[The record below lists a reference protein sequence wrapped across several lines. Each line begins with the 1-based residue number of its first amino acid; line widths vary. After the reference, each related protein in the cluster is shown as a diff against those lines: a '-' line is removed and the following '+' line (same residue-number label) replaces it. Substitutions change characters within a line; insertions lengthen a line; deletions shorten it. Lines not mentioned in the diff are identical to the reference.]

1 MPALRDETPIAA
13 AATGECASA
22 LAEWLLTGPAQLTR
36 GPEAGA
42 VAGTL
47 DAHDAAAYVYP
58 EITGYYLQWL
68 AWQAT
73 RQDADGRL
81 ATRAAAAQRWLARWV
96 QASTPP
102 ATRLYLSPAP
112 SDWRNGATFLFD
124 VAMVVRGLAS
134 AVRLR
139 LVAPDPALVRA
150 LVRELRGLVA
160 ADGAFDACAP
170 SAPGV
175 VLPVRWSTQR
185 GAFLA
190 KAAAGI
196 IDAATVLPDIPDD
209 IAVAAEATYAR
220 SLDALVEAPHPEVH
234 PLLYAFEGIL
244 SLPAHPRFAAILPRV
259 ASQFDALLALAQAGG
274 GVPESVAAGAPAV
287 RRVDVVAQAL
297 RVGIFLDLHLPG
309 RPRNRIALDRL
320 SRTLADQVVPG
331 RGMPFARDDAI
342 APANVWATMFA
353 EQALALAS
361 PAPGSRT
368 RTGADTARLL
378 V

>member
-1 MPALRDETPIAA
+1 MSALRDETPRA
-13 AATGECASA
+13 AATGDGACA
-22 LAEWLLTGPAQLTR
+22 LAAWLLTGPAQLTH

-47 DAHDAAAYVYP
+47 DAGGAAAYVYP

-68 AWQAT
+68 AWQA
-73 RQDADGRL
+73 ACHGAEGGL
-81 ATRAAAAQRWLARWV
+81 AARAAAAQRWLARWV
-96 QASTPP
+96 EASTPP
-102 ATRLYLSPAP
+102 ATRLYLAPAP
-112 SDWRNGATFLFD
+112 ADWRNGATFLFD

-134 AVRLR
+134 ASRLR
-139 LVAPDPALVRA
+139 LVEPDPALVRA

-160 ADGAFDACAP
+160 ADGAFAACAP
-170 SAPGV
+170 RAPDV

-196 IDAATVLPDIPDD
+196 IDAAPVLPGIPDD
-209 IAVAAEATYAR
+209 VVAAAEATYAG
-220 SLDALVEAPHPEVH
+220 SLDALAAAPHPEVH
-234 PLLYAFEGIL
+234 PLLYAFEGTL
-244 SLPAHPRFAAILPRV
+244 SLPAHPRCAAILPRV
-259 ASQFDALLALAQAGG
+259 AAQFDALLALAQAGD
-274 GVPESVAAGAPAV
+274 GVPESVAADAPAV

-297 RVGIFLDLHLPG
+297 RVGICLDLHLPE
-309 RPRNRIALDRL
+309 RPRDRGALAWL
-320 SRTLADQVVPG
+320 ARTPVEQVVPG
-331 RGMPFARDDAI
+331 HGLPFAQGGAT

-361 PAPGSRT
+361 PAPPGRT
-368 RTGADTARLL
+368 RAGADTARLL